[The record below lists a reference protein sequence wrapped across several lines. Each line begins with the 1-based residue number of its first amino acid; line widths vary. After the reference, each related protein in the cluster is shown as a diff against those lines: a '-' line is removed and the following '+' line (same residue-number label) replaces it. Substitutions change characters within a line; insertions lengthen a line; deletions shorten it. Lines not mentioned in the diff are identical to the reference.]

1 LNDLELSEEIRALIY
16 SSVPDLDALELLI
29 FLACQTPRVWTAET
43 LGDAIRP
50 IKESALRQYLAL
62 FQEQELVQTPSP
74 GDVVFKPANAA
85 LAAAVAGLCR
95 AYNERPVTLIRTVY
109 SIADSRKIQAFADAF
124 KLKKKP

>member
-1 LNDLELSEEIRALIY
+1 MNDSELSEEIRALIH

-29 FLACQTPRVWTAET
+29 VLACQTPRVWTAET

-62 FQEQELVQTPSP
+62 FQEQKLVETPSP
-74 GDVVFKPANAA
+74 GDVVYKPASAA
-85 LAAAVAGLCR
+85 LASAVAGLCR
-95 AYNERPVTLIRTVY
+95 AYNERPVTLIRTIY